1 PVVAVLGDGAS
12 MYTIQALWSAA
23 RYGVGVLLIVM
34 RNGRYAV
41 MDGLAER
48 AGGRGPW
55 PSFEQVDIP
64 AIAGALGCPARR
76 IETHGE
82 LIDALDEVI
91 PELAGRSE
99 PLLLAV
105 ELR

>member
-1 PVVAVLGDGAS
+1 

-34 RNGRYAV
+34 SNGRYAV

-55 PSFEQVDIP
+55 PSFKQVDIL

-76 IETHGE
+76 IETHEE
-82 LIDALDEVI
+82 LLAALDDVI
-91 PELAGRSE
+91 PGLADRQE
-99 PLLLAV
+99 PLLLEVA
-105 ELR
+105 LQ